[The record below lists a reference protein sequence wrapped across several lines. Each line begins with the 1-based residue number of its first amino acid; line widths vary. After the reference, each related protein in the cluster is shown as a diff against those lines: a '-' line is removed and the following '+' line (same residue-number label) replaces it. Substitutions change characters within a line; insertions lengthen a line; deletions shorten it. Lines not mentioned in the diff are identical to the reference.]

1 MKTYTL
7 SEACKLTGLKK
18 FDLSIM
24 TFTKKFVPY
33 HVEGGKGFRNLYS
46 EGDIKLLKEFAK
58 KRDELKKIKAK
69 LARVALE
76 RSELG

>member
-24 TFTKKFVPY
+24 TFTKKFVPFI
-33 HVEGGKGFRNLYS
+33 VQGGSGNKNLYS
-46 EGDIKLLKEFAK
+46 ENDIKLLKDFCK
-58 KRDELKKIKAK
+58 KKNELKSIKA
-69 LARVALE
+69 
-76 RSELG
+76 